1 MLESLFLTSVG
12 NHGLVSQET
21 RKLIFLPVESFIKD
35 KETLNP
41 SHQLRQQCLHRNN
54 GGLFC

>member
-1 MLESLFLTSVG
+1 MFESLFLASVG

-21 RKLIFLPVESFIKD
+21 RKLIFFPVESFIKD

-41 SHQLRQQCLHRNN
+41 SH
-54 GGLFC
+54 

>member
-41 SHQLRQQCLHRNN
+41 SHQLR
-54 GGLFC
+54 